1 MLVTL
6 TEVVAS
12 NANHYGSSVAMKNY
26 TLREVTINPQH
37 VICLREDSSM
47 TRRLT
52 EGTLPEGM
60 DSRQRFTKV
69 ILDRGQS
76 GLELVV
82 VGAPSQISEKL
93 KISTRKMLMG

>member
-6 TEVVAS
+6 TEVVSS
-12 NANHYGSSVAMKNY
+12 NANHYGSSVATQTY
-26 TLREVTINPQH
+26 TLREVTVNPQH

-47 TRRLT
+47 PSRLT
-52 EGTLPEGM
+52 EGKLPEGL

-82 VGAPSQISEKL
+82 VGAPNQVSEKL
-93 KISTRKMLMG
+93 RLSARELLRG